1 MKYLLLSLLLFSF
14 SAMAEN
20 ESLTPEQQQ
29 QLLKDMQNLKLKV
42 GKLEAEKGSDADQA
56 KAEKMLE
63 TIKRGRDYQEN
74 QQKALEE
81 LDAE

>member
-1 MKYLLLSLLLFSF
+1 
-14 SAMAEN
+14 
-20 ESLTPEQQQ
+20 
-29 QLLKDMQNLKLKV
+29 
-42 GKLEAEKGSDADQA
+42 
-56 KAEKMLE
+56 MLE

>member
-1 MKYLLLSLLLFSF
+1 MKYLLLSLLLISF
-14 SAMAEN
+14 SAQAEN